1 MYMANWCSGC
11 EAGSGVVIREDE
23 TKEFILLKIC
33 YYSNHRYSNQK
44 LLSIVSW
51 ISESGH
57 LLLARSK
64 INHTL
69 SGMGPLG
76 SKYVGLTKNHW
87 AKSLIRSMDEGKWRH
102 WNSEIGTRDPQ
113 YAFKLIN
120 LKHYILNMK
129 LL

>member
-1 MYMANWCSGC
+1 MYMVNWCSGC
-11 EAGSGVVIREDE
+11 EAVSGVVIREDE
-23 TKEFILLKIC
+23 TKEFILPKIC
-33 YYSNHRYSNQK
+33 YYSNHRYSHQK

-64 INHTL
+64 TNHTL

-76 SKYVGLTKNHW
+76 SKYVGLTKNPW
-87 AKSLIRSMDEGKWRH
+87 AKSLIRWMAEGKRRH
-102 WNSEIGTRDPQ
+102 WNSEIGARDPQ
-113 YAFKLIN
+113 DAFKLIN
-120 LKHYILNMK
+120 LKHSIRNMK